1 MDASSLSTFK
11 TLGDINRAVSQAPS
25 LDEALKACLRIIQ
38 NKIGA
43 EMAVI
48 WYYDAQGD
56 KRLHPEFWI
65 CPNDITSKSHE
76 VGEGA
81 VGRSFQ
87 SQKAIRSLWFE
98 TSPDP
103 VTQEDFAGITI
114 SSAICAPFSSI
125 HENYGVVQIVNKQ
138 DGTRFS
144 EDDADVI
151 EIMSMI
157 VAQALAENEGRFE
170 TWEHGETVIKLREIT
185 REFQN
190 GDTVSKVL
198 RGINLDV
205 YEGEFLVLLG
215 ESGCGKSTLLNIIGG
230 MDRPTS
236 GEFHCFGQDFSTA
249 SDATLTEYRRY
260 NLGFIFQSYNLMP
273 NLNAYQNL
281 ALIAELVRDPL
292 PIEEALA
299 KVGMAEKAKS
309 YPSRLSGGQQQRI
322 CIARA
327 LVKRPRLILADEP
340 TAALDYTTSIEVL
353 TALEE
358 VVASGTTM
366 VMVTH
371 NEEIARMANRV
382 VRLRSGRLHE
392 VTVNRHPAKAADL
405 VW

>member
-1 MDASSLSTFK
+1 MDMTSITTFK
-11 TLGDINRAVSQAPS
+11 TLGEINTAIGQAGS
-25 LDEALKACLRIIQ
+25 LDAALKAGLKIIRD
-38 NKIGA
+38 NLKA

-48 WYYDAQGD
+48 WYYDKDGD
-56 KRLHPEFWI
+56 KKLHPAYWVA
-65 CPNDITSKSHE
+65 PNDLTDKYHS

-81 VGRSFQ
+81 VGRSYQ

-98 TSPDP
+98 TDPDP
-103 VTQEDFAGITI
+103 STQLDFEGIDIAT
-114 SSAICAPFSSI
+114 AICAPFSSPF
-125 HENYGVVQIVNKQ
+125 EDLGVVQVVNKVGG
-138 DGTRFS
+138 DRFT
-144 EDDADVI
+144 EDDADVV
-151 EIMSMI
+151 EIMSML
-157 VAQALAENEGRFE
+157 VAQAIAKNEDRFE
-170 TWEHGETVIKLREIT
+170 TWEHGETVIELRNIT

-190 GDTVSKVL
+190 GDTISKIL

-230 MDRPTS
+230 MDKPTS
-236 GEFHCFGQDFSTA
+236 GEFRCFGQDFSNA
-249 SDATLTEYRRY
+249 DQKTLTEYRRH
-260 NLGFIFQSYNLMP
+260 NIGFIFQSYNLMP

-281 ALIAELVRDPL
+281 ALIAELVDDPL
-292 PIEEALA
+292 PIDEALA

-327 LVKRPRLILADEP
+327 LVKRPKLILADEP

-353 TALEE
+353 TAMEE

-382 VRLRSGRLHE
+382 VRLRGGRLHE
-392 VTVNRHPAKAADL
+392 VTVNRHPAHAADL